1 MGRAAVQIVEVAA
14 RDGLQ
19 SEPEVLPT
27 SDKVELIERA
37 VAAGIR
43 RIEVASFVNPER
55 VPQMADA
62 EHVVAALP
70 RRDDVSYIGLVLNM
84 RGFERAAAT
93 AIDEINVVVPVTD
106 TFSERNQGAS
116 VDAMIGAW
124 GTIAAAAQEAGLP
137 ATVVLSTA
145 FGCPYEGEVAVE
157 RVADIARR
165 VAEHGPA
172 EISLADTIGVA
183 VPTDVT
189 QRLDAV
195 RQAVDVPLHVHF
207 HNTRNT
213 GVANVAAAVEAGV
226 TAVDASLGG
235 IGGCP
240 FAPNATG
247 NVPTEDVAYLL
258 ERMGYDTG
266 LSLPMLIEAASW
278 LEARLGRRV
287 PGLLA
292 KAGPFPPMP

>member
-1 MGRAAVQIVEVAA
+1 
-14 RDGLQ
+14 
-19 SEPEVLPT
+19 
-27 SDKVELIERA
+27 
-37 VAAGIR
+37 
-43 RIEVASFVNPER
+43 
-55 VPQMADA
+55 
-62 EHVVAALP
+62 
-70 RRDDVSYIGLVLNM
+70 
-84 RGFERAAAT
+84 
-93 AIDEINVVVPVTD
+93 
-106 TFSERNQGAS
+106 
-116 VDAMIGAW
+116 MIGAW

-278 LEARLGRRV
+278 LEARLGRRI